1 VIFAFGGNALS
12 AAFYVMQ
19 RTSRGG

>member
-1 VIFAFGGNALS
+1 VIFAFGGNALF
-12 AAFYVMQ
+12 AAFYVVQ

>member
-12 AAFYVMQ
+12 AAFYVVQ